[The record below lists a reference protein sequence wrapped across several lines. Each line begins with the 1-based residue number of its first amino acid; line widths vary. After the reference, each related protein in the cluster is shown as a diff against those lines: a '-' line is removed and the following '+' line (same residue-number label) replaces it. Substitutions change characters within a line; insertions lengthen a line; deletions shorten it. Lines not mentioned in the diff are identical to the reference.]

1 MEVWEVV
8 VLAEKQMV
16 MTEAF
21 YYILLS
27 LNTPNHG
34 YGIIQNT
41 IELTDGRLELG
52 AGTLYGAI
60 NTLLDRGWI
69 RLYSEDKQSRKKKQY
84 LITEQGVLALEQE
97 IERLEELLENGRR
110 VINEG
115 CAKSEGTNAGERK
128 EKEEAA
134 DEEVQVVF

>member
-97 IERLEELLENGRR
+97 IERLEELLENSRR
-110 VINEG
+110 VLHEG
-115 CAKSEGTNAGERK
+115 CAKSERTNAGERK